1 MFVFDG
7 GIDVFAFHGAADSF
21 FGSLMKSFAW
31 TPTEISS
38 FEFRGDDVDFFPCIL
53 AHVGDVKEVSIPAAA
68 PRVAEPVS
76 KDFGVLSVDERVIAG
91 DGVAFFARDIDAKD
105 FPEKV
110 AEVLRIVAGVIG
122 GSSVTSADVE
132 VACLLYTSPSPRD
145 S

>member
-1 MFVFDG
+1 MALKFCDRAAIDVAAVDGKAAVAIHVVFVFDG

-38 FEFRGDDVDFFPCIL
+38 FELFRGDDVDFFPCIL

-91 DGVAFFARDIDAKD
+91 DGVA
-105 FPEKV
+105 
-110 AEVLRIVAGVIG
+110 
-122 GSSVTSADVE
+122 
-132 VACLLYTSPSPRD
+132 CLLYTSPSPRD
-145 S
+145 QRGSRMPSSA